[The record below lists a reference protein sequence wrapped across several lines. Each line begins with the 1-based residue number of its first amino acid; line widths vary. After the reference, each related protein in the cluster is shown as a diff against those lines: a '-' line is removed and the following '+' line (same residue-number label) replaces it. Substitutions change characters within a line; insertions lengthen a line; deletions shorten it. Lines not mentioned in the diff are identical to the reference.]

1 MSTPDVNTEFQNRK
15 EPTSG
20 YDVAGQARQTAE
32 RAASAASVY
41 GHDAAQHFVREPAR
55 DLFSIAKDYAREKPD
70 VAACWAFAFGVV
82 VGWKLKP

>member
-1 MSTPDVNTEFQNRK
+1 MSTPETSAEFQHQSKPNV
-15 EPTSG
+15 G
-20 YDVAGQARQTAE
+20 HDMAGQARHTAE
-32 RAASAASVY
+32 RVANAASVY

-70 VAACWAFAFGVV
+70 VAACWMFALGVV